1 VKPAG
6 DERTS
11 DGGDIAAQRPPR
23 EQLMNLRSV
32 DRDATVLVVVD
43 GAVDG
48 LTAPRLR
55 VALAEAFD
63 RLDGRILVLN
73 LSEVT
78 FLGSPGLR
86 ALFDSATEAVRHRGH
101 RPLRVVVDHSRPVI
115 RPIEIVGLDNVL
127 ALYHEVGEA
136 LRGDEPTV

>member
-11 DGGDIAAQRPPR
+11 DGGDLAAQRPPR
-23 EQLMNLRSV
+23 EQLLNVRTV
-32 DRDATVLVVVD
+32 DRDATVLLRVD

-55 VALAEAFD
+55 SALADAFD
-63 RLDGRILVLN
+63 RLDGRALVLD
-73 LSEVT
+73 LTEVT

-86 ALFDSATEAVRHRGH
+86 ALFDGANEAVHHRGF

-127 ALYHEVGEA
+127 ALYHDVDEA
-136 LRGDEPTV
+136 VRGDEPTA